1 MPNVPT
7 KTNHLGTPMPRFGA
21 IETAEQG
28 QALLEWAFEGV
39 DTLTPLL
46 GIYRCEIALG
56 LSPKEAFNNTT
67 ARLFQSVTE

>member
-1 MPNVPT
+1 MPTTDRPA
-7 KTNHLGTPMPRFGA
+7 NHNGTPIPRITK

-67 ARLFQSVTE
+67 ARLLQSVTE